1 MLSTLASQLHFVR
14 SIQSID
20 TTGVEPLRSLRDETA
35 RGEAEQTWTL
45 EKMKDALAKED
56 HVGKFHKRI
65 QRRHTAERDAATQDA
80 EDWDVLKHAEKKVG
94 GFFVVQGAPREE

>member
-20 TTGVEPLRSLRDETA
+20 TTGIEPLRSLRDET
-35 RGEAEQTWTL
+35 RRAEEEGTWNMDR
-45 EKMKDALAKED
+45 MKNALAAED

-65 QRRHTAERDAATQDA
+65 RRRKSSNKTANEA
-80 EDWDVLKHAEKKVG
+80 EDWQVLKHAERKVG
-94 GFFVVQGAPREE
+94 GFFVVEGAPREE